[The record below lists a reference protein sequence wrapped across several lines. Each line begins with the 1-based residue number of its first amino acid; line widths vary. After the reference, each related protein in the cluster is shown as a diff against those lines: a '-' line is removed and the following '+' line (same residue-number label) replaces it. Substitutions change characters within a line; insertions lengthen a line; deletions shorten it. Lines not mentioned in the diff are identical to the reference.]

1 MLFPLRAGSE
11 DRTRLKARIRLVLQ
25 LAFWVVLAYFCVA
38 FLLPKWESLRLSEQ
52 LTGLKPGWLLGASL
66 VLLVHYFYYFI
77 LWALLIDRLGSRPRL
92 RHLYRAYA
100 VSLLP
105 KYIPGKVVAHG
116 VRARLALDANV
127 SAPVVASSLVWESLL
142 ALGSAALFGLLGS
155 FFGSTLVPL
164 HQAARWLILVFGLC
178 GAVLLAI
185 GASGLAGERW
195 TRWIGLPQLAA
206 QPAWLLSVFLLYGAG
221 WLTYGLSHWL
231 LANAITSLP
240 LASFLPLAVAL
251 AVAWGLGFVSIIAPA
266 GLGIREGALYLFVA
280 GSLSQGQAILFVT
293 LSRLLGFGV
302 ELVIT
307 AAWGVISLTGL
318 AQDRPTVGSDG

>member
-1 MLFPLRAGSE
+1 M
-11 DRTRLKARIRLVLQ
+11 LQ
-25 LAFWVVLAYFCVA
+25 LAFWVVLVYFCVA
-38 FLLPKWESLRLSEQ
+38 FLSPKWESLRLSEQ
-52 LTGLKPGWLLGASL
+52 LAELKPGWLLGAAL
-66 VLLVHYFYYFI
+66 ILIVHYLYFFI
-77 LWALLIDRLGSRPRL
+77 LWALLLRRLGSRPRL
-92 RHLYRAYA
+92 RDLYRAYA

-116 VRARLALDANV
+116 VRARLALGAGV
-127 SAPVVASSLVWESLL
+127 SAPAVASSLIWESLL
-142 ALGSAALFGLLGS
+142 ALGSAALFGILG
-155 FFGSTLVPL
+155 FFGSTLAPL
-164 HQAARWLILVFGLC
+164 HQAVRWLILVFGLC
-178 GAVLLAI
+178 GAGLLVI

-206 QPAWLLSVFLLYGAG
+206 QPVWVLSLFLLYGAG

-231 LANAITSLP
+231 LANAITPLP

-251 AVAWGLGFVSIIAPA
+251 AVAWGVGFVSVIAPA
-266 GLGIREGALYLFVA
+266 GLGIREGVLYVFVA

-302 ELVIT
+302 ELLIT

-318 AQDRPTVGSDG
+318 AQDRPAVGSDG